1 VRMRIVAKHPVAG
14 GIVRLRLARVDG
26 RLIDSWYA
34 GAHITL
40 RLPIGVERQYSLC
53 SDPADR
59 AHIDIAVL
67 RAEPAGVGSAYLH
80 DVAVMGD
87 ELDVIGPRN
96 NFPLEAAHEYLFMA
110 GGIGITPIRAMIEAL
125 PPTRAW
131 RLIYL
136 GRTRSEL
143 AFASELE
150 QRYGDRVRV
159 IVSNERLERVN
170 VAAEIASTTAD
181 VYACGSGTLLDDVVA
196 ATPAERCHIERFVAV
211 DRDTGAER
219 APVVVVAHSSGLRV
233 DVSAGLSVLRAL
245 QGAGLAIATS
255 CGDGVCGTCETRV
268 LAGTAQHLGSVMSD
282 AGKDEIGVFY
292 PCVSRSTSAELVL
305 DL

>member
-1 VRMRIVAKHPVAG
+1 MG
-14 GIVRLRLARVDG
+14 G
-26 RLIDSWYA
+26 
-34 GAHITL
+34 
-40 RLPIGVERQYSLC
+40 
-53 SDPADR
+53 
-59 AHIDIAVL
+59 
-67 RAEPAGVGSAYLH
+67 
-80 DVAVMGD
+80 

-96 NFPLEAAHEYLFMA
+96 NFLLEAAHEYLFVA
-110 GGIGITPIRAMIEAL
+110 GGIGMAPIRAMIEAL

-150 QRYGDRVRV
+150 HRYGDRVRV
-159 IVSNERLERVN
+159 IVSTERLERVN
-170 VAAEIASTTAD
+170 VAAEIESTTAD
-181 VYACGSGTLLDDVVA
+181 MYACGRAPLLDDVVA